1 MTADAICPEKDNN
14 GCMAVIAF
22 LTRSEPRRPLSAW
35 GFVIDAAIAVAA
47 TVGVVAQDVL
57 RPANVP
63 KFPADAVLRRI
74 TVQGMAA
81 HGQTLYAVIRHG
93 QLIGLTVGRPPP
105 LAQPGPVSVLV
116 LAGVA
121 LTAAPLLFRRRYP
134 IASFATLLV
143 AALVVHTHVP
153 PLTFG
158 TAVYGAYCAVVYSRY
173 RQLAVGAVLAGAI
186 AATIVFPSTLPH
198 VQERYTALIVLTPTV
213 AVALGMRELRRR
225 AGDSAARLRR
235 AQAEHEAATK
245 RALEHERARIAAE
258 LHDVVTHNVSVMVV
272 QAGAARKV
280 IASAP
285 GEAER
290 ALLAVES
297 SGRTAMTELR
307 SLLGLLCPAQNE
319 LAHDGPALDG
329 LAQDG
334 PALDGP
340 VTDDAA
346 GLRPQPGLA
355 DLRALADRVSA
366 AGLTVRLTVTGTP
379 RDLPPGL
386 DLAAYRV
393 VQEGLTNVIRHAGE
407 AGVDVLIEWGAW
419 LAITVSDD
427 GHGAR
432 RGAQPGR
439 GLIGL
444 RERLALYGGA
454 LAAGSNGSGGWWLN
468 ATIPLPERVFN
479 PDCMTT
485 GTW

>member
-1 MTADAICPEKDNN
+1 
-14 GCMAVIAF
+14 MAVVAF
-22 LTRSEPRRPLSAW
+22 LARSEPRRPLSAW

-57 RPANVP
+57 RGANVSA
-63 KFPADAVLRRI
+63 FPAGSVYRLVKIPEMPVHAPP
-74 TVQGMAA
+74 
-81 HGQTLYAVIRHG
+81 LYAVIRHA
-93 QLIGLTVGRPPP
+93 QLVGISAGKLPS
-105 LAQPGPVSVLV
+105 LAQPGPVSALV
-116 LAGVA
+116 LAEVA

-134 IASFATLLV
+134 IASFAVILV
-143 AALVVHTHVP
+143 AALVVHTSVP
-153 PLTFG
+153 PLTFM
-158 TAVYGAYCAVVYSRY
+158 TAVYSAYSAVVYSRY

-186 AATIVFPSTLPH
+186 AATIVFPNTLPH
-198 VQERYTALIVLTPTV
+198 VAERYTALIVLMPTV
-213 AVALGMRELRRR
+213 AVALGTRELRRR
-225 AGDSAARLRR
+225 AGDSAARLHR
-235 AQAEHEAATK
+235 AQAEHESATE

-307 SLLGLLCPAQNE
+307 SLLGLLCP
-319 LAHDGPALDG
+319 GS
-329 LAQDG
+329 
-334 PALDGP
+334 P
-340 VTDDAA
+340 VDDEE

-366 AGLTVRLTVTGTP
+366 TGLTVRLTVTGTP

-407 AGVDVLIEWGAW
+407 ADIDVLIEWGAW
-419 LAITVSDD
+419 LTITVSDD
-427 GHGAR
+427 GRGAR
-432 RGAQPGR
+432 RATQPGR
-439 GLIGL
+439 GLVGL
-444 RERLALYGGA
+444 RERLALYGGT
-454 LAAGSNGSGGWWLN
+454 LAAGSNGAGGWRLS
-468 ATIPLPERVFN
+468 ATIPLPAGEEERVFD

-485 GTW
+485 GTWQA